1 MIPVAFDYVEASS
14 VEHALALFAENDD
27 AKFLA
32 GGHSL
37 VPMMKLRIVSPNVL
51 IDIGRIKD
59 LSYIEDR
66 NDHIAVGALTSQC
79 LLENSSLLAKHVG
92 LLGHVAGQIGDP
104 QVRNRGTIGGSLVH
118 GDPAAD
124 LPAAALALGA
134 SMVITGVSG
143 SRVVKASEFFVNF
156 LETVVGDGELLTE
169 IRFPKRTGD
178 GWAYQKF
185 NRRAMDYAIVAV
197 AVQLGSLPGI
207 ALVNMGSTPHFA
219 AAASEALAQSSPSSL
234 IADLVIQGTEAWNDG
249 NATREYREHLARVLT
264 TRALTDAG
272 YKF

>member
-1 MIPVAFDYVEASS
+1 MIPVAFDYVEANS
-14 VEHALALFAENDD
+14 VEHALALFAEYDD

-37 VPMMKLRIVSPNVL
+37 VPMMKLRIVSPNIL

-143 SRVVKASEFFVNF
+143 SRVVMASEFFVNF

-249 NATREYREHLARVLT
+249 NATREYREHLARLLT

>member
-1 MIPVAFDYVEASS
+1 MIPVSFDYVEATS
-14 VEHALALFAENDD
+14 VAHAIALFAEHDD

-37 VPMMKLRIVSPNVL
+37 VPMMKLRLVSSSVL
-51 IDIGRIKD
+51 IDIGRITE

-66 NDHIAVGALTSQC
+66 SDHMAVGALTRHR
-79 LLENSSLLAKHVG
+79 EVEGSSLLAEHVG
-92 LLGHVAGQIGDP
+92 LLAHVAGQVGDP

-124 LPAAALALGA
+124 LPSAALALGA
-134 SMVITGVSG
+134 SMVINGAG
-143 SRVVKASEFFVNF
+143 GERVVPAAEFFVNF
-156 LETVVGDGELLTE
+156 LETAVADGELLTE
-169 IRFPKRTGD
+169 IRFPKRTGI

-197 AVQLGSLPGI
+197 AVQLGQNPGI

-219 AAASEALAQSSPSSL
+219 SAASAALAAGASGSEV
-234 IADLVIQGTEAWNDG
+234 ADLVVEGTEAWNDA

-264 TRALTDAG
+264 SRALAQAG
-272 YKF
+272 YTS

>member
-1 MIPVAFDYVEASS
+1 MIPVSFDYIEASS

-37 VPMMKLRIVSPNVL
+37 VPMMKLRIVSPSVL
-51 IDIGRIKD
+51 IDIGRIKG

-219 AAASEALAQSSPSSL
+219 AAASEALAQNSPSSL

-249 NATREYREHLARVLT
+249 NATREYREHLARLLT

-272 YKF
+272 YKL

>member
-1 MIPVAFDYVEASS
+1 MIPVSFDYVEASS
-14 VEHALALFAENDD
+14 VEHALALFAENND

-32 GGHSL
+32 GGHSI
-37 VPMMKLRIVSPNVL
+37 VPMMKLRIVSPSVL

-79 LLENSSLLAKHVG
+79 MVENSSLLAKHVG

-124 LPAAALALGA
+124 LPSAALALGA

-219 AAASEALAQSSPSSL
+219 VAASEALAQSSPISK
-234 IADLVIQGTEAWNDG
+234 IADLVVQGTEAWSDG
-249 NATREYREHLARVLT
+249 NATRQYREHLARVLT

-272 YKF
+272 YKL

>member
-1 MIPVAFDYVEASS
+1 MIPVSFDYIEASS

-143 SRVVKASEFFVNF
+143 SRVVKASQFFVNF

-249 NATREYREHLARVLT
+249 NATRQYREHLARVLT